1 MKKIFI
7 IVSILFNA
15 LVCVAQ
21 VNDNFSDG
29 DLTNNPAWMPD
40 VTGNWMI
47 DNAQLRSNSLAANSA
62 FYITTPS
69 AKAI

>member
-21 VNDNFSDG
+21 VNDDFSDG
-29 DLTNNPAWMPD
+29 DLTNNPVWMPD

-47 DNAQLRSNSLAANSA
+47 DNATNRG
-62 FYITTPS
+62 YR
-69 AKAI
+69 